1 MVDMLKAWVRW
12 HGHHLRILRWRTEV
26 FRGRCGIFFVLVL
39 IIAFAVE
46 VFRTFMF
53 MGRADL

>member
-1 MVDMLKAWVRW
+1 M
-12 HGHHLRILRWRTEV
+12 RILRWRTEV